1 MLLGFCQWLEQN
13 SIIAAMGQSVSLA
26 VVCEVLHYFTLFVLV
41 GGAAII
47 DLRLLN
53 FGFRSQSLTKLGLR
67 TFPWIWLAFLL
78 NFLSGFFLL
87 SGEAVEYYYNIP
99 FRVAML
105 VVLLAVIVTL
115 VIQLSVSKWDQAN
128 IPVLA
133 KISAVASILLWV
145 GSILASVEVPF
156 LTNIG

>member
-1 MLLGFCQWLEQN
+1 MLAFCQWLQQN
-13 SIIAAMGQSVSLA
+13 SFVMAMGQSISLA

-53 FGFRSQSLTKLGLR
+53 LGFRSQSLTKLGLR
-67 TFPWIWLAFLL
+67 AFPWIWLAFLL
-78 NFLSGFFLL
+78 NFVTGFGLL
-87 SGEAVEYYYNIP
+87 MSEAVEYYYNVP
-99 FRVAML
+99 FRVTML

-115 VIQLSVSKWDQAN
+115 IIQSSIAKWDQAN
-128 IPVLA
+128 IPFLA
-133 KISAVASILLWV
+133 KVTAVASILLWV